1 MQGPLRETR
10 EESLDRLRNS
20 GLVDPAGVDRINSAF
35 LALPASAAWSRA
47 WALMSLGYW
56 LGLSRAP
63 ALTRRSQ

>member
-1 MQGPLRETR
+1 
-10 EESLDRLRNS
+10 LRNS